1 MWLRGCPFARE
12 VVAPGW
18 LWGGNLAR
26 IRDASWSC
34 RAPIGGYGS
43 ETGPLAVCT
52 YWIAV
57 GLPLDPGWSLD
68 GHLPL
73 TSG

>member
-1 MWLRGCPFARE
+1 VVEGLPFARE
-12 VVAPGW
+12 VVAAGW
-18 LWGGNLAR
+18 LWGNSLAR
-26 IRDASWSC
+26 NPGSKLVVSSAM
-34 RAPIGGYGS
+34 GGYGS
-43 ETGPLAVCT
+43 ETGPLAVST

-57 GLPLDPGWSLD
+57 GVPLDPGWSLD